1 MWTAQCLV
9 PKADLNAD
17 VCEECFEADK
27 QGGAGRKHRW
37 PHITLN
43 PEPVVA
49 YQITYRT
56 CSHSEASHSL
66 HACGRGPTVT
76 GVRAGE
82 ERGLCVRIVMVIV
95 LLSALVR
102 SHQF

>member
-49 YQITYRT
+49 YQIIPHLLSPCAWRRT
-56 CSHSEASHSL
+56 AYG
-66 HACGRGPTVT
+66 ART
-76 GVRAGE
+76 
-82 ERGLCVRIVMVIV
+82 ERG
-95 LLSALVR
+95 R
-102 SHQF
+102 SGRRAERRREVGWVSLTTKG